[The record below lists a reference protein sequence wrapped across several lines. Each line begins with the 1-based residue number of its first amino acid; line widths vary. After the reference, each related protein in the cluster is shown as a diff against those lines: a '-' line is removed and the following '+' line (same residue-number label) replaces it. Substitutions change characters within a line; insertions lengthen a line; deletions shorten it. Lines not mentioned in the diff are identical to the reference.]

1 LAKGTTQLGPRLARA
16 LLVLTCLASSAKA
29 IPAWSETAAGSPPAP
44 EEGPGADAALRPQ
57 MYLPFAAKSQ
67 PCEPIPW
74 EVYGL
79 LSVLPPATSIP
90 AEEHP
95 DLNLSWRGYKPTQ
108 AYLGLVDY
116 GGSSDPNLPPQLPG
130 LFADNRTGSVVSV
143 YQVYDWDWQHDR
155 RGQLLTN
162 PVVTLAG
169 LFASPGETVHV
180 PPSGYSIGSGYEV
193 LVLFASPQRI
203 TLKYTREDNVVHGY
217 TLHLEGVCVEP
228 RLVALYNTWN
238 SSGRQ
243 YLPALRASQALG
255 RAQGGEVQVAIRDS
269 GTFLDPRSRKDW
281 WRGR

>member
-1 LAKGTTQLGPRLARA
+1 LAERTARLGRRLACA
-16 LLVLTCLASSAKA
+16 LLVLICLAGWAQA
-29 IPAWSETAAGSPPAP
+29 MPTWSRTVAGPSPAP
-44 EEGPGADAALRPQ
+44 EEGPPPDAALRPQ

-67 PCEPIPW
+67 PCEPIPS
-74 EVYGL
+74 EVYGVL
-79 LSVLPPATSIP
+79 WVLPPSTSIP

-130 LFADNRTGSVVSV
+130 LFADNRTGSFVSV
-143 YQVYDWDWQHDR
+143 HQVYDWDWQRDR

-169 LFASPGETVHV
+169 LSATSGETIHV
-180 PPSGYSIGSGYEV
+180 PPSGYAIGSGYEV
-193 LVLFASPQRI
+193 LVLYANPQRI
-203 TLKYTREDNVVHGY
+203 TLKYTREDNVVRGY
-217 TLHLEGVCVEP
+217 TLHLEGICVEP
-228 RLVALYNTWN
+228 RLVALYDAWN
-238 SSGRQ
+238 SSGRE
-243 YLPALRASQALG
+243 YLPALRAGQALG
-255 RAQGGEVQVAIRDS
+255 RAQGGEIRVAIRDS